1 MRKIK
6 IYLDHKD
13 YIRITRG
20 LLGDKNCKEDVE
32 TYKTLLNFVEND
44 KVIIYFSWVHFCEA
58 LKYKGQQA
66 DVLNTYCE
74 VVDSLTKGNCIIFP
88 YELQKR
94 EIELYL
100 SKEFNFETEIPTK
113 EYPYGKYMEALV
125 SEPLEPISILQI
137 IKDDIA
143 KSVMDRKYKK
153 YILKRLNNPK
163 TRKRIFKKVPLDC
176 FQGLKEIFPSLYSK
190 EKIVELI
197 DNPDI
202 FAKAFKD
209 SVTFQNMIMRY
220 NNQFPQ
226 LRQIATFFEED
237 EKLLV
242 QLIRNAQRLHTV
254 IGKSPINENK
264 IVDGYIKKLVN
275 SLEQEI
281 KILSEKHQFSESHA
295 KEKLIDS
302 ELDEI
307 PSMRVRTIAFS
318 EYLQKN
324 KGSVE
329 HSRNP
334 NESDLRD
341 LHHIINLPYVD
352 FYITDKFF
360 ANIAKKC
367 ADSFNTTVVRNVEQL
382 KDRVQALCL

>member
-113 EYPYGKYMEALV
+113 EYPYGKYMEAFII
-125 SEPLEPISILQI
+125 EPLEPISILQI
-137 IKDDIA
+137 IKDDIT

-153 YILKRLNNPK
+153 YILKRLNDPK
-163 TRKRIFKKVPLDC
+163 TRKRIFKKLPLDC

-209 SVTFQNMIMRY
+209 SMTFKNMIMRY

-226 LRQIATFFEED
+226 LRQLATFFEED
-237 EKLLV
+237 EKFLV
-242 QLIRNAQRLHTV
+242 QLIRNAQQLHTV
-254 IGKSPINENK
+254 IGRSPINENS
-264 IVDGYIKKLVN
+264 IVDGYTTKLVN
-275 SLEQEI
+275 SLGQEV
-281 KILSEKHQFSESHA
+281 KTSSEKHRFSESCA
-295 KEKLIDS
+295 KEKLS
-302 ELDEI
+302 GSKLEGI
-307 PSMRVRTIAFS
+307 PSMHVIVIAIS

-324 KGSVE
+324 KGSFE
-329 HSRNP
+329 HGRCP

-382 KDRVQALCL
+382 KEKMEK